1 MKNDSEKMKR
11 NVTWTC
17 SCPVW
22 AKKGYPWCVGSV
34 EKSNGSDSPRQ
45 AWCVVCVCVCVCVCA
60 EKMATSLKYSY
71 SLDCSHGL
79 RCLRNQCLL
88 GIRDTVRE

>member
-1 MKNDSEKMKR
+1 MALTAR
-11 NVTWTC
+11 GRLGVLC
-17 SCPVW
+17 
-22 AKKGYPWCVGSV
+22 
-34 EKSNGSDSPRQ
+34 
-45 AWCVVCVCVCVCVCA
+45 VCVCVCVCVCA